1 MPRFVFVFFFLYF
14 LLGISVK
21 LSNFVEVRLVSTTV
35 VVDRLIFF
43 FLNYLLLIFFIWVLS
58 TFASSAKPFFFF
70 FFVFVRGRVWVQQV
84 KRLACIL
91 LTTIQYFFVEA
102 LIFYFLLFQ
111 IQFKE
116 AE

>member
-21 LSNFVEVRLVSTTV
+21 FSNFVEVRLVSTTV

-58 TFASSAKPFFFF
+58 KFAYSAKLFFFF
-70 FFVFVRGRVWVQQV
+70 FFRICERESLGPTGQKAWVYSFDDNS
-84 KRLACIL
+84 I
-91 LTTIQYFFVEA
+91 FFC
-102 LIFYFLLFQ
+102 
-111 IQFKE
+111 
-116 AE
+116 